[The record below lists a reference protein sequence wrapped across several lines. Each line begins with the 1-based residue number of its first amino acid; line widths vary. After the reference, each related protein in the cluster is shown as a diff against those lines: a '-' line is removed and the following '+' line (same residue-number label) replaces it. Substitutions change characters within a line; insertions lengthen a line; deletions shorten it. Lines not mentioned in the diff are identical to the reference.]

1 MLVSANEDETPRA
14 VFESLTFEPLPAA
27 ALEESAADSR
37 PSAQKHSAKCSP
49 EQAQQDV
56 PRVLCIYLP
65 ELALEAYTRGFPAR
79 RRTALAITSAPGP
92 AGHVLCANACA
103 RAAGIVPGLR
113 NAQASGLS
121 EAIDLVGYPAE
132 EIAALGSALNQAL
145 YQHTPQIEWLGQPYA
160 ERRQQRHHDAGASET
175 DGPWATATGAAV
187 LWAGLDG
194 LGADLSTV
202 LHTVHRLLAI
212 CTDFDLSWRAAL
224 GFHRYHTLASS
235 LDAGELKVFASPEA
249 ALSDAKR
256 TRMDALLQAWALP
269 TYAEAST
276 KPRAAGSATP
286 KHTRSQAPKKQAGGS
301 PRAAQ
306 QRATQWLLAKL
317 KVESLGEFMALSPHA
332 VRMGLGASAHRMQ
345 CALLEAD
352 TQPIATYLP
361 PTEARFGL
369 DFEPYLTRFQEA
381 YPALQTQL
389 AILLARLFKHSRTL
403 TGLQLTLKQADH
415 PAHTS
420 TLRLAEPTLNGE
432 RVMAL
437 VTVHCETLVLK
448 SPLIGLEVCAEHVPF
463 AWVQTQLLEEAFEGD
478 ARPQVA
484 RASVLRALDR
494 ITALYGHQSFQRAAL
509 VPAHP
514 PEARFTWDT
523 AKPMAATGPQ
533 RPVRPPHRAT
543 ATHAA
548 TLTPSSTPPPKP
560 IPPAVEAVPPLTSER
575 TQNTHAHA
583 GTAHTQLGL
592 LSLSGRSNPVEYP
605 AEPPADHAMAP
616 LQMLRR
622 LLPRP
627 WPLPSSLSEA
637 LWQRVHTATHTEL
650 TGNADTAT
658 DTARSV
664 WGPFRLSDRWWERT
678 ALRDYYY
685 LRTDDE
691 SWLWLFR
698 ERVTGRWYL
707 HGWLD

>member
-1 MLVSANEDETPRA
+1 MPQTHDNGLAADLAWPSALPGSWPAPSSTRTHAPATGAGFRPWARDEA
-14 VFESLTFEPLPAA
+14 SLLR
-27 ALEESAADSR
+27 DSR
-37 PSAQKHSAKCSP
+37 PDAPVHSVQRPPQP
-49 EQAQQDV
+49 EGQAV

-65 ELALEAYTRGFPAR
+65 ALALEAYTRDFPAR
-79 RRTALAITSAPGP
+79 RRSALAITSAPGP
-92 AGHVLCANACA
+92 TGHVLCANACA
-103 RAAGIVPGLR
+103 RAAGVVPGLR

-121 EAIDLVGYPAE
+121 EAIELVGYPAAE
-132 EIAALGSALNQAL
+132 VAALCGALNQAL
-145 YQHTPQIEWLGQPYA
+145 YQHTPQLEWLA
-160 ERRQQRHHDAGASET
+160 ERRPPHSHDAGASGAER
-175 DGPWATATGAAV
+175 PWATSTGAAV

-194 LGADLSTV
+194 LGADLRAV
-202 LHTVHRLLAI
+202 LHTVRQLLAI

-235 LDAGELKVFASPEA
+235 LDAGELKVFATPEA
-249 ALSDAKR
+249 ALLDAKR
-256 TRMDALLQAWALP
+256 TSMDALLQAWTLP
-269 TYAEAST
+269 THTEA
-276 KPRAAGSATP
+276 RAAGHAKP
-286 KHTRSQAPKKQAGGS
+286 TRQALGAQQQRAQAPKPQTGGVS
-301 PRAAQ
+301 SRGAR

-317 KVESLGEFMALSPHA
+317 KVESLGEFMLLSPHA
-332 VRMGLGASAHRMQ
+332 VRMGLGANAHRMQ

-352 TQPIATYLP
+352 AQPIATYLP

-369 DFEPYLTRFQEA
+369 DFEPNLTHFQEA
-381 YPALQTQL
+381 YPALQPQL
-389 AILLARLFKHSRTL
+389 ATLLARLFKHSRTL

-415 PAHTS
+415 PAHAS
-420 TLRLAEPTLNGE
+420 TLRLAEPTLNVA

-448 SPLIGLEVCAEHVPF
+448 SPLTGLEVCAEHVPF

-478 ARPQVA
+478 ARPKVA

-514 PEARFTWDT
+514 PEARFTWDA
-523 AKPMAATGPQ
+523 AKPVAATGPQ
-533 RPVRPPHRAT
+533 RAPMPSQRARPAHSATPAAPSAPERAVIPLAFERLATTQAEPVQPQ
-543 ATHAA
+543 
-548 TLTPSSTPPPKP
+548 LQ
-560 IPPAVEAVPPLTSER
+560 PA
-575 TQNTHAHA
+575 
-583 GTAHTQLGL
+583 G
-592 LSLSGRSNPVEYP
+592 YP
-605 AEPPADHAMAP
+605 AGQPAEDAAP
-616 LQMLRR
+616 VHMLRR

-637 LWQRVHTATHTEL
+637 LWQRVHAATHPGGDTS
-650 TGNADTAT
+650 ADA
-658 DTARSV
+658 ARGV
-664 WGPFRLSDRWWERT
+664 RGPFRLSDRWWERT